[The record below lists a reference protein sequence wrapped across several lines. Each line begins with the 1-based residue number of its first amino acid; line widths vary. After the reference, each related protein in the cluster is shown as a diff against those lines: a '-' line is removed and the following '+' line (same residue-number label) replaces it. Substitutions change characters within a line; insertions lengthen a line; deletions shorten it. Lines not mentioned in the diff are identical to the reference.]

1 LIFCFCWF
9 QFGPCAIAFACD
21 AVSEKVDKLLAICLE
36 GQEKFDYRSTEY
48 QELQSLSAYIGSNVI
63 RFTAANFV
71 EIKKSTLI
79 SIVTTA
85 TTYFIALV
93 QFY

>member
-1 LIFCFCWF
+1 M
-9 QFGPCAIAFACD
+9 
-21 AVSEKVDKLLAICLE
+21 LATCLE
-36 GQEKFDYRSTEY
+36 AQEKFDYHSTEY
-48 QELQSLSAYIGSNVI
+48 QELQSLSAYVGSNVI

-71 EIKKSTLI
+71 EIKKSTLL
-79 SIVTTA
+79 SIVATA